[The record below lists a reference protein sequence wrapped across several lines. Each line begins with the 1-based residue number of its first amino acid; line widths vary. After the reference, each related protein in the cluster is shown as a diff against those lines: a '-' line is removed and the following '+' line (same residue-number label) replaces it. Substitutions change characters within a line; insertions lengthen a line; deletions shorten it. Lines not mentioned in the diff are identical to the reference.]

1 MLPWLAFAAI
11 SLIWGSTWLVHV
23 HALADF
29 TPLGLA
35 TTRFALAGLICLVI
49 GLYRGEQGCAR
60 SQLPHLLL
68 SGLILLG
75 LANVLTAWTLTY
87 IPSGVGAVLQAPI
100 PVWMALLTLRRE
112 PLGASG
118 LAAAVLGLAGVA
130 LVMWPDERVDL
141 ALVPA
146 AVCAGSALMWSWAA
160 LYQRRHVHSGGMFI
174 NTGMQMLA
182 SSAIGALLLP
192 FWGGATVDGSVGPQA
207 WAALAYLTLFGSLI
221 AFSAFLYLTRVWH
234 PARAGSF
241 SYLNPLVAVLLGV
254 TLNDEPLTL
263 RLLVGMAVI
272 LSGVALLQWVAV
284 RRARASAPA

>member
-35 TTRFALAGLICLVI
+35 TTRFALAGLICLAI
-49 GLYRGEQGCAR
+49 GLYRGEQGCDRAE
-60 SQLPHLLL
+60 LPKLLL

-75 LANVLTAWTLTY
+75 LANVLTAWTLTW

-100 PVWMALLTLRRE
+100 PVWMALLTMRRE
-112 PLGASG
+112 PLGAAG
-118 LAAAVLGLAGVA
+118 LAATVLGLGGVA
-130 LVMWPDERVDL
+130 LVMWPDERVEL
-141 ALVPA
+141 AVLPALVC
-146 AVCAGSALMWSWAA
+146 VGSALMWSWAA
-160 LYQRRHVHSGGMFI
+160 LYQRRHVHSGGMFV
-174 NTGMQMLA
+174 NTGLQMLA
-182 SSAIGALLLP
+182 SSLVGATLLP
-192 FWGGATVDGSVGPQA
+192 FFGGPTVDGSIGAEA
-207 WAALAYLTLFGSLI
+207 WAALAYLTVFGSLV

-254 TLNDEPLTL
+254 TLNGEPLTA
-263 RLLVGMAVI
+263 RLVVGMLVI

-284 RRARASAPA
+284 RRARSTTTA

>member
-23 HALADF
+23 YALADF

-35 TTRFALAGLICLVI
+35 TTRFALAGVLCLAI
-49 GLYRGEQGCAR
+49 GLYRGEQGCER
-60 SQLPHLLL
+60 RELPKLLL

-75 LANVLTAWTLTY
+75 LANVLTAWTLTW

-112 PLGASG
+112 PLGKAG
-118 LAAAVLGLAGVA
+118 LAATVLGLGGVA

-141 ALVPA
+141 ALLPA
-146 AVCAGSALMWSWAA
+146 LVCVGSALMWSWAA
-160 LYQRRHVHSGGMFI
+160 LYQRRHVRSGGMFI
-174 NTGMQMLA
+174 NTGLQMLA
-182 SSAIGALLLP
+182 SAMVGALLLP
-192 FWGGATVDGSVGPQA
+192 FFGGVTVDGSISREA

-241 SYLNPLVAVLLGV
+241 SYLNPLVAMLLGV
-254 TLNDEPLTL
+254 TLNNEPVTVK
-263 RLLVGMAVI
+263 LVIGMGVI
-272 LSGVALLQWVAV
+272 LCSVALLQWVAV

>member
-35 TTRFALAGLICLVI
+35 TIRFSLAGVLCIGI
-49 GLYRGEQGCAR
+49 GLYRGEQGCER
-60 SQLPHLLL
+60 RELPKLLL

-75 LANVLTAWTLTY
+75 LANVLTAWTLTW
-87 IPSGVGAVLQAPI
+87 IPSGVGAVLQSPI

-112 PLGASG
+112 PLGVAG
-118 LAAAVLGLAGVA
+118 LAATVLGLTGVA

-146 AVCAGSALMWSWAA
+146 AVCVGSALIWSWAA
-160 LYQRRHVHSGGMFI
+160 LYQRRHVRSGGMFV
-174 NTGMQMLA
+174 NTGLQMLA
-182 SSAIGALLLP
+182 SALVGATLLP
-192 FWGGATVDGSVGPQA
+192 FFGGATVDGDISREA

-241 SYLNPLVAVLLGV
+241 SYLNPLVAMLLGV
-254 TLNDEPLTL
+254 TLNHEPLTVK
-263 RLLVGMAVI
+263 LVAGMVVI
-272 LSGVALLQWVAV
+272 LCGVALLQWVAV
-284 RRARASAPA
+284 RRSRTRAPA

>member
-23 HALADF
+23 YALADF

-35 TTRFALAGLICLVI
+35 TTRFALAGVLCLAI
-49 GLYRGEQGCAR
+49 GLYRGEQGCER
-60 SQLPHLLL
+60 RELPKLLL

-75 LANVLTAWTLTY
+75 LANVLTAWTLTW

-112 PLGASG
+112 PLGKSG
-118 LAAAVLGLAGVA
+118 LAATVLGLGGVA
-130 LVMWPDERVDL
+130 LVMWPEERVDL
-141 ALVPA
+141 ALLPA
-146 AVCAGSALMWSWAA
+146 LVCVGSGLMWSWAA
-160 LYQRRHVHSGGMFI
+160 LYQRRHVSSGGMFI
-174 NTGMQMLA
+174 NTGLQMMA
-182 SSAIGALLLP
+182 SAMVGALLLP
-192 FWGGATVDGSVGPQA
+192 FFGGVTVDGSISREA

-241 SYLNPLVAVLLGV
+241 SYLNPLVAMLLGV
-254 TLNDEPLTL
+254 TLNNEPVTVK
-263 RLLVGMAVI
+263 LVIGMGVI
-272 LSGVALLQWVAV
+272 LCSVALLQWVAV
-284 RRARASAPA
+284 RRARDSAPA

>member
-35 TTRFALAGLICLVI
+35 TTRFALAGVLCLAI
-49 GLYRGEQGCAR
+49 GLYRGEQGCDR
-60 SQLPHLLL
+60 RQLPKLLL

-75 LANVLTAWTLTY
+75 LANVLTAWTLQW
-87 IPSGVGAVLQAPI
+87 IPSGVGAVLQSPI
-100 PVWMALLTLRRE
+100 PVWMALLTWRRE
-112 PLGASG
+112 SLGLSG

-130 LVMWPDERVDL
+130 VVLWPEQGVDL
-141 ALVPA
+141 AVFPA
-146 AVCAGSALMWSWAA
+146 TVCVCSALMWSWAA
-160 LYQRRHVHSGGMFI
+160 LYQRRHVNSGGMFV

-182 SSAIGALLLP
+182 SALLGGLLLP
-192 FWGGATVDGSVGPQA
+192 FLGGPTVDGSISAEA
-207 WAALAYLTLFGSLI
+207 WAALAYLTIFGSLI

-241 SYLNPLVAVLLGV
+241 SYLNPLIAVLLGV
-254 TLNDEPLTL
+254 TLNNEPLTTKL
-263 RLLVGMAVI
+263 IIGMAII
-272 LSGVALLQWVAV
+272 LLGVGLLQWVAV
-284 RRARASAPA
+284 RRARLPSPA

>member
-23 HALADF
+23 HALVDF

-35 TTRFALAGLICLVI
+35 TSRFAIAGVLCIAI
-49 GLYRGEQGCAR
+49 GLYRGEQGCDR
-60 SQLPHLLL
+60 RELPKLLL

-75 LANVLTAWTLTY
+75 LANVLTAWTLTW
-87 IPSGVGAVLQAPI
+87 IPSGVGAVLQSPI
-100 PVWMALLTLRRE
+100 PVWMALLIMRRE
-112 PLGASG
+112 PLGRAG
-118 LAAAVLGLAGVA
+118 LAAALLGLGGVA
-130 LVMWPDERVDL
+130 LVMWPDEHVDL

-146 AVCAGSALMWSWAA
+146 LVCTGSALMWSWAA
-160 LYQRRHVHSGGMFI
+160 LYQRRHVRSGGMFV
-174 NTGMQMLA
+174 NTGLQMLG
-182 SSAIGALLLP
+182 SATVGAVLLP
-192 FWGGATVDGSVGPQA
+192 FFGGATVDGTIGPTA

-254 TLNDEPLTL
+254 TLNNEPLTI
-263 RLLVGMAVI
+263 RLIIGMVVI
-272 LSGVALLQWVAV
+272 LAGVALLQWVAA
-284 RRARASAPA
+284 RRARSVAPA

>member
-35 TTRFALAGLICLVI
+35 TTRFALAGVLCLAI
-49 GLYRGEQGCAR
+49 GLYRGEQGCER
-60 SQLPHLLL
+60 RELPKLLL

-75 LANVLTAWTLTY
+75 LANVLTAWTLTW
-87 IPSGVGAVLQAPI
+87 IPSGVGAVLQSPI
-100 PVWMALLTLRRE
+100 PVWMALLTMRRE
-112 PLGASG
+112 PLGKAG
-118 LAAAVLGLAGVA
+118 FAATLLGLGGVV
-130 LVMWPDERVDL
+130 LVLWPDERVDL
-141 ALVPA
+141 ALLPA
-146 AVCAGSALMWSWAA
+146 AVCVGSALMWSWAA
-160 LYQRRHVHSGGMFI
+160 LYQRRHVSSGGMFI

-182 SSAIGALLLP
+182 SALVGTLLLP
-192 FWGGATVDGSVGPQA
+192 FFGGATVDGSVSPQA

-254 TLNDEPLTL
+254 TLNDEPLTA
-263 RLLVGMAVI
+263 RLLIGMVVI
-272 LSGVALLQWVAV
+272 LCGVALLQWVAV
-284 RRARASAPA
+284 RRARASTPA